1 MVKDLIIRI
10 IWFSI
15 LVSSYECLELSD
27 ISSLGQGL
35 EPRVLESTSIQSHW
49 DLIYIGRVTH
59 LYTIF
64 IYPLFIKICPQ
75 NYVSEKRKDMFLGNE
90 NWCNRV

>member
-1 MVKDLIIRI
+1 MYLVNDPQSYSTVESYSSFDYGYLMVKDLIIRI

-35 EPRVLESTSIQSHW
+35 EPRVLESTSIQSH
-49 DLIYIGRVTH
+49 
-59 LYTIF
+59 
-64 IYPLFIKICPQ
+64 
-75 NYVSEKRKDMFLGNE
+75 
-90 NWCNRV
+90 